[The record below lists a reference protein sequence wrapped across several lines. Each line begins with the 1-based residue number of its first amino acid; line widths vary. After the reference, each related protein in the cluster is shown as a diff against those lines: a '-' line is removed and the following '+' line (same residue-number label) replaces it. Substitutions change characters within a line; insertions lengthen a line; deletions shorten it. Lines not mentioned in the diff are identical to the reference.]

1 MQDEQLPQLPICP
14 ASEAQQLQQY
24 TQSSSGQTQQLLGS
38 LNSAYSTPF
47 GHMHDAEIPISQ
59 ESVHMPV
66 QVQPTS
72 QPQHH
77 PTAHNGKENVL
88 HDEWRLLLVYWS
100 RTVNHWVDKKL
111 EKCRLGQ
118 LEQGFHISLAAIS
131 FMHHRADPT
140 QSEEFFEKLERL
152 RVEGGMATVPQN
164 HRHQAS
170 ALNASAATFTV
181 TPKKTKKDE
190 DTTLVLKS
198 QDKDFVATAPASKPA
213 LQRQTQDAPL
223 KQTTQAMQLKSEVE
237 PSYRSSIPSCAMKE
251 PLRNRKY
258 LSRVDSGQLSPPPQA
273 AATLQDMSYKPH
285 TANKVPEDHDPQP
298 ETPPLKTYP
307 KPADLQGKLRL
318 ALESSDSFYHLQ
330 KMWFQ
335 RNRGQDSKEDYATRS
350 PDGND
355 EVAE

>member
-88 HDEWRLLLVYWS
+88 HDEWRLLLGVAP
-100 RTVNHWVDKKL
+100 TD
-111 EKCRLGQ
+111 
-118 LEQGFHISLAAIS
+118 HISICKSLPEHPNS
-131 FMHHRADPT
+131 
-140 QSEEFFEKLERL
+140 
-152 RVEGGMATVPQN
+152 TVPDIPQCTG
-164 HRHQAS
+164 AE
-170 ALNASAATFTV
+170 LAATFTV

>member
-88 HDEWRLLLVYWS
+88 HDEWRLLLGVAP
-100 RTVNHWVDKKL
+100 TD
-111 EKCRLGQ
+111 
-118 LEQGFHISLAAIS
+118 HISICKSLPEHPNSTVPDIPQCTGAEL
-131 FMHHRADPT
+131 ADPT

-152 RVEGGMATVPQN
+152 RVEGRMATVPQN